1 MKKIIC
7 FDLDKVIC
15 KNFFYKKKKI
25 INYNKSAPITKS
37 VKLINELFEKGY
49 QIDIFTSRGMTRY
62 NGNIN
67 KIIKN
72 LKKKTI
78 RQLKKWKLKYNN
90 LYFGKPYYDFFVDDK
105 AYGFNKN
112 WQSNFLK
119 NLKRKL

>member
-72 LKKKTI
+72 LKKKNNTPI
-78 RQLKKWKLKYNN
+78 KKMET
-90 LYFGKPYYDFFVDDK
+90 
-105 AYGFNKN
+105 
-112 WQSNFLK
+112 
-119 NLKRKL
+119 